1 MLTNRLSLPMS
12 SKSLPESRLA
22 QEKFMRHFVC
32 RRKPVHIGFQV
43 ISRSL
48 QPPPAFLHGHVI
60 MKMQYSNAEKRGDK
74 SERTSLKCA
83 AIHCSV
89 RRWSCRV
96 IFPLLRSMKKKKR
109 IKLQLA
115 QKFRHFG
122 NYRQNTHSWREK
134 NRRPNY
140 PTINIQNF
148 RDFCELMKCL

>member
-1 MLTNRLSLPMS
+1 MGWILPKIQWIECNGKCVEMKMLTNRLSLPMS

-96 IFPLLRSMKKKKR
+96 IFPLLRSMKKK
-109 IKLQLA
+109 
-115 QKFRHFG
+115 
-122 NYRQNTHSWREK
+122 NE
-134 NRRPNY
+134 
-140 PTINIQNF
+140 
-148 RDFCELMKCL
+148 